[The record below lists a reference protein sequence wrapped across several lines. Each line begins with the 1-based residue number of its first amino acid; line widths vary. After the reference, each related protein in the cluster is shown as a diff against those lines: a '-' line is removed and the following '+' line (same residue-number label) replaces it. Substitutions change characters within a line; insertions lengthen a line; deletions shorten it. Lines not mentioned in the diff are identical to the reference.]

1 MIYGLILLGIW
12 LALNAIIIFKDFVTI
27 ASKNITDEI
36 TLIIGLP
43 IMTGLACCIFLMPCM
58 PIRNSMLA
66 IYDSSDTIPIVSVR
80 SNSGI
85 NGVFVWGSGSIN
97 NVEQYVC
104 YKQVDGMIKQV
115 ILNASDTW
123 IIEDVDS
130 SNANIER
137 RYVIYDK
144 TTALYKWFYIGKN
157 KPWLYEN
164 YLHVPKGS
172 VVYQYNIN

>member
-1 MIYGLILLGIW
+1 
-12 LALNAIIIFKDFVTI
+12 
-27 ASKNITDEI
+27 
-36 TLIIGLP
+36 
-43 IMTGLACCIFLMPCM
+43 
-58 PIRNSMLA
+58 
-66 IYDSSDTIPIVSVR
+66 
-80 SNSGI
+80 
-85 NGVFVWGSGSIN
+85 
-97 NVEQYVC
+97 
-104 YKQVDGMIKQV
+104 MIKQV

-144 TTALYKWFYIGKN
+144 TTALYKWFYIGHN

>member
-1 MIYGLILLGIW
+1 MIYGLILFGIW
-12 LALNAIIIFKDFVTI
+12 LISCGLIFYINRNEFSENGDFFGLFIFIMMVSVI
-27 ASKNITDEI
+27 C
-36 TLIIGLP
+36 LILFMGIS
-43 IMTGLACCIFLMPCM
+43 IS
-58 PIRNSMLA
+58 IRHNLQCL
-66 IYDSSDTIPIVSVR
+66 YDSSDTIPIVSVR

-123 IIEDVDS
+123 IIEDADS
-130 SNANIER
+130 SDANIER